1 MPPTHADIS
10 LVGRRRETFRLDALI
25 SAAGQGEGGALV
37 LRGEPGIGKSA
48 LLDHTRR
55 AASGFRV
62 MQASGAEFE
71 MELPFAALHQLCAPV
86 LGHRAGLPA
95 PHRKA
100 LEIAFGLDTGT
111 PDPLLVGIATLGL
124 LAETAAE
131 QPLLC
136 VVDDAQWLDH
146 ASAKALAF
154 LARRVAAE
162 PVAVVFAVR
171 DPSPEPARSPELD
184 ELPALT
190 VEGLPEPDARAL
202 LGAELHAPLDEQ
214 VRDRILAEARGNP
227 LALLE
232 LPRGAGPG
240 GLAGGFALPVTSP
253 PAGRI
258 ERSFQDRLERLPAGA
273 RLLLTVA
280 AADPVGD
287 PGLLWRAAGSL
298 GIGAEG
304 AEAAA
309 ASGLIEFGI
318 RIRFCHPLARS
329 VAYRSAEP
337 EERRLAHQALASATD
352 PAADPDRV
360 AWHHAQAGT
369 GPDEE
374 IAAEL
379 DASAARAQSRG
390 GVAATAAFLE
400 RAAALSADPA
410 RRVDRLLAAAQAKL
424 AVGDFDRT
432 AELLAAA
439 TTATAMTGTA
449 MTATATT
456 GTAMTGTA
464 RQLAQADLLR
474 GRLSFVRHRG
484 ADAIACLLG
493 AARRLTQ
500 VDPAWSRAC
509 YLDAIEMGI
518 LTGGL
523 DAVVREAAA
532 APAAGPAGSVALLE
546 ALVSLVTD
554 GPREAVPALRPLVSD
569 TGHEE
574 WTRRPSLA
582 SLLAVEVWDFD
593 AYLGIGHRIVELG
606 RRSGSFFTLPIGL
619 AMAATANVH
628 AGDFGAAVEM
638 ISEGAAIAEATGASP
653 LFYPR
658 IHLAALRGRRRE
670 AVELFDAVLAAGPL
684 MSISVHWGTAVLNN
698 GLADYPAAFAAARQA
713 VASGDLATAG
723 LALPELIEAALRCG
737 EHEPAASALRALT
750 ERTRAGGAWGLG
762 VQAYTRA
769 LVTGDEPSF
778 QEAIDR
784 LDGTRA
790 AVYQARA
797 HLLYGEWLRRQ
808 GRRREARERLRHA
821 HGLFSDIGMEAFAAR
836 AAWELRATGER
847 ARNRAH
853 PAGDRLT
860 MQEVHIARLVAGG
873 ATSKE
878 VAARLFLSPRTVD
891 AHLRNIFRKLDITSR
906 RQLRDIDL

>member
-1 MPPTHADIS
+1 M
-10 LVGRRRETFRLDALI
+10 GRRRETFRLDALI

-273 RLLLTVA
+273 RLLLSVA

-790 AVYQARA
+790 VVYQARA

-821 HGLFSDIGMEAFAAR
+821 HCLFSDIGMEAFAAR
-836 AAWELRATGER
+836 AAGELRATGER

>member
-1 MPPTHADIS
+1 
-10 LVGRRRETFRLDALI
+10 
-25 SAAGQGEGGALV
+25 
-37 LRGEPGIGKSA
+37 
-48 LLDHTRR
+48 
-55 AASGFRV
+55 
-62 MQASGAEFE
+62 
-71 MELPFAALHQLCAPV
+71 
-86 LGHRAGLPA
+86 
-95 PHRKA
+95 
-100 LEIAFGLDTGT
+100 
-111 PDPLLVGIATLGL
+111 
-124 LAETAAE
+124 
-131 QPLLC
+131 
-136 VVDDAQWLDH
+136 
-146 ASAKALAF
+146 
-154 LARRVAAE
+154 
-162 PVAVVFAVR
+162 
-171 DPSPEPARSPELD
+171 
-184 ELPALT
+184 
-190 VEGLPEPDARAL
+190 
-202 LGAELHAPLDEQ
+202 
-214 VRDRILAEARGNP
+214 
-227 LALLE
+227 
-232 LPRGAGPG
+232 
-240 GLAGGFALPVTSP
+240 
-253 PAGRI
+253 
-258 ERSFQDRLERLPAGA
+258 
-273 RLLLTVA
+273 
-280 AADPVGD
+280 
-287 PGLLWRAAGSL
+287 
-298 GIGAEG
+298 
-304 AEAAA
+304 
-309 ASGLIEFGI
+309 
-318 RIRFCHPLARS
+318 
-329 VAYRSAEP
+329 
-337 EERRLAHQALASATD
+337 
-352 PAADPDRV
+352 
-360 AWHHAQAGT
+360 
-369 GPDEE
+369 
-374 IAAEL
+374 
-379 DASAARAQSRG
+379 
-390 GVAATAAFLE
+390 
-400 RAAALSADPA
+400 
-410 RRVDRLLAAAQAKL
+410 
-424 AVGDFDRT
+424 
-432 AELLAAA
+432 
-439 TTATAMTGTA
+439 
-449 MTATATT
+449 
-456 GTAMTGTA
+456 
-464 RQLAQADLLR
+464 
-474 GRLSFVRHRG
+474 RLSFVRHRG

-593 AYLGIGHRIVELG
+593 AYLGVGHRIVELG

-737 EHEPAASALRALT
+737 EHEPAASALHALT

-784 LDGTRA
+784 LNGTRA

-821 HGLFSDIGMEAFAAR
+821 HDLFSDIGMEAFAAR
-836 AAWELRATGER
+836 AAGELRATGER